1 MYTGATGPSYGG
13 TTAATTPGSK
23 GGEVE
28 GGISCVNFYPAG
40 WQLAQ
45 LIRFFGTPRAWR
57 EPMIVDCEECAH
69 SALVLRT
76 LTTGSARGGSV
87 QHPAASEE
95 ERRPPR

>member
-57 EPMIVDCEECAH
+57 
-69 SALVLRT
+69 
-76 LTTGSARGGSV
+76 
-87 QHPAASEE
+87 
-95 ERRPPR
+95 